1 MTWVLLSVGVAL
13 LLLDRVI
20 HKDRAVRFQERLN
33 YYIYYYRPMF
43 NRKQFFVLIGLAV
56 CVSAVINYLIF
67 HKFNLFSQLII
78 FLLLLG
84 LIYGMLFL
92 LTLFDSL
99 VLKDIDIR
107 FHFYSME
114 KDVIQIFSLA
124 LFFPFIYVAFLV
136 GGVLYLFRYPPQGIY
151 IFKSFAGLAGLI
163 LFWYWPNQPFF
174 MTRC

>member
-1 MTWVLLSVGVAL
+1 MTWVLLSAGVAL

-20 HKDRAVRFQERLN
+20 HADRAVRLQERLS

-43 NRKQFFVLIGLAV
+43 NRRQFFILIGLAV
-56 CVSAVINYLIF
+56 CVSVVINYLLF
-67 HKFNLFSQLII
+67 HEIHLLTQLIL

-84 LIYGMLFL
+84 LTYGMLFL

-114 KDVIQIFSLA
+114 KDVIQIFCLA
-124 LFFPFIYVAFLV
+124 LFFPFISMAFLV
-136 GGVLYLFRYPPQGIY
+136 EGVLYLFRYPPQGIY

-163 LFWYWPNQPFF
+163 CFGLGIIQLL
-174 MTRC
+174 